1 MKRIYSFFLLLKQ
14 GLKGVFKFKIQF
26 IIILLLSFLASF
38 ILSTSLTLT
47 SRINKT
53 YNNIVNN
60 VNKFDYSSSNEIR
73 TYRTDR
79 NNSTTDRS
87 VIPLLDLVNNS
98 NSYYNQSSNSKNTSY
113 LNFILNKKNL
123 TSKFDNKTLLTELF
137 ENKDFIELFTTIS
150 GNNIQWIWENNWLWQ
165 LALYFNKFAYHSYE
179 QFLKNNKEY
188 TYLKNTVIGKYLTN
202 SFKDKNEFL
211 NDAKV
216 LKNIKINN
224 LKNNFNAKDFRKTF
238 NKQIQNKELFSYIYI
253 SGMSLFQYI
262 YRNIYLPYF
271 SDFKIE
277 DNKIGNSFY
286 TFLTGS
292 KLNNVSDSQADKWVI
307 SDKNKSYLTEFELNK
322 TKINESDNSIL
333 ISNQNNKEAIKKLIL
348 EKGMKGN
355 TELVLITSDN
365 QKVQSINPI
374 INDTSLFKLLFY
386 NGNGTSVTNVVSV
399 LSDTNFIKK
408 DILIGEN
415 QFDNIELIHNIWLA
429 HLKYTALASGYDIN
443 FRTEVFNYDSVTQ
456 IRYRLIV
463 LNDDHTTNLTILNK
477 NQGARLPTKS
487 EALIS
492 EQFARAHKLK
502 LGQQIIVDGA
512 LLSIVGFATDAYSF
526 FPTTDPDFPIPQS
539 GLGAILYV
547 NKSTIKDILSSTSQS
562 NTNRVSKGYLSF
574 FLTKKHSTASIDMFN
589 AYQMN
594 DISKLYDSI
603 KYQKEQKNKVS
614 TWLNIKDF
622 DHSIFRFNWIIAP
635 LAINTYKISTL
646 IAALAVSLI
655 AIIALIICIRKT
667 IYFNAKQIGILKAL
681 GSSPLQISISYLAYI
696 LVIILT
702 SAPLGWIVGLCTQSV
717 FVKLFVHYFS
727 IPLYSFTV
735 EPFSLLISLLIF
747 GLFGLII
754 SLLTA
759 FLITKKP
766 LFDILAVKQ
775 NWSSSK
781 FINRLKRTWFKK
793 ARFTTKFS
801 LTLAS
806 SGKKNIFLLVTVV
819 GISTMFISA
828 GLAIPSIAFTIKNT
842 YYKSIKYANEY
853 NYAKGV
859 TNSPLT
865 KPTINYWNGQEELDK
880 NISSTILN
888 NQELFY
894 YNDPTDYVSSSY
906 DVNPFPKYLYKLEEL
921 NKNNIKETKSKL
933 AWTLLEL
940 IQNKDHVN
948 ELNKT
953 NSLDLLFTEMFGNN
967 LYNVVGNQF
976 SIGVIDQILGL
987 ILNSKDNVIN
997 PNDKNTKWTD
1007 EQKDLIFKELTNN
1020 FTKTG
1025 TTAISILVNDL
1036 STSKSDDWKTK
1047 IFDAILKAVP
1057 PYVSAYIQKPSRKE
1071 QFSIGYNVQHY
1082 IPDHETL
1089 TTVSDIKA
1097 TINQKNT
1104 NLVLTGIS
1112 NNQSA
1117 FIINQK
1123 NANNLFVD
1131 YKKLLAL
1138 QEVFLEKKSND
1149 IKLNDQFLL
1158 YDSKNN
1164 QINLPVLPNKQ
1175 ASAFYNLNKTTD
1187 ISNILT
1193 TSKQFFIN
1201 TKNGYV
1207 NLPKH
1212 AWVYDDLNFIKSKY
1226 YNLLTEQQK
1235 QLISKFR
1242 TGRNSSAV
1250 NSDDIRWLDPYN
1262 LDNNKFTLKLLYDQ
1276 DRFDNDSTYDNKE
1289 WTLLNNSYMFDDFT
1303 YNNQFDDLL
1312 SSYIRP
1318 YYQYKNI
1325 QIYIPQSLIDIDQI
1339 INISNSKKTQ
1349 DQLKNNTEHWYKKDI
1364 DYNKVPKSVIKAWDI
1379 KDSNEKFLMIRPYD
1393 LRFTLTI
1400 DNVYKSGLSNL
1411 IAKPEYWMY
1420 QSTKTN
1426 NSAKLN
1432 AQIIQKDAKTVY
1444 QNKDLKIVAK
1454 PVGTLDSYNQKLILT
1469 DQGLMNLVLNLSIGK
1484 KIAIKDNFYN
1494 RETVIKAGEKYN
1506 DIISRFDRYDFNQ
1519 ITNYLDKNKNKK
1531 EFNNLLFSKKDPFNQ
1546 AQFLWHNSKYSNI
1559 EEALDLTSG
1568 ISFIPDTA
1576 YNGFYILNGHGASS
1590 ASGDDD
1596 MISSIKNQN
1605 LLATSKTLINQITFI
1620 AISIGMLLII
1630 TVIITSALLVM
1641 LISDIYVTQYQQFMI
1656 LMKALGYS
1664 NYKISKYAFG
1674 TAIVFSLF
1682 AWAASTAL
1690 TWILI
1695 TLIIKIITALGFAI
1709 PYGFSFWTLIVSF
1722 IIITIA
1728 FIGSLIVSSNK
1739 IRTKKPASL
1748 LTVSNE

>member
-98 NSYYNQSSNSKNTSY
+98 NSYYNQNSNNKNISY

-137 ENKDFIELFTTIS
+137 ENKDFIELFTTIN

-165 LALYFNKFAYHSYE
+165 LALYFNKFTYHSYE
-179 QFLKNNKEY
+179 QFLKDNKEY
-188 TYLKNTVIGKYLTN
+188 SYLKNTVIGKYLTN

-216 LKNIKINN
+216 LKNIKIDN
-224 LKNNFNAKDFRKTF
+224 LKNNFNAKEFRQTF

-277 DNKIGNSFY
+277 NNNKGNSFY
-286 TFLTGS
+286 NFLTGN
-292 KLNNVSDSQADKWVI
+292 KLDNISNNQVDKWVI
-307 SDKNKSYLTEFELNK
+307 NDKNKSYFTEFELNK
-322 TKINESDNSIL
+322 TKVNESDNSIL

-408 DILIGEN
+408 DIIIGEN

-574 FLTKKHSTASIDMFN
+574 FLTKKYSTASIDMFN

-603 KYQKEQKNKVS
+603 NYQKEQKNKLS

-622 DHSIFRFNWIIAP
+622 DHSIFRFNWTIAP

-702 SAPLGWIVGLCTQSV
+702 SVPLGWIVGLSTQSV

-727 IPLYSFTV
+727 IPLYSFTI

-793 ARFTTKFS
+793 AKFTTKFS

-806 SGKKNIFLLVTVV
+806 SGRKNIFLLVTVV

-894 YNDPTDYVSSSY
+894 YNDPTAYASSSY
-906 DVNPFPKYLYKLEEL
+906 DVNPFPKYLYKLEEFDKDKKEI
-921 NKNNIKETKSKL
+921 KNKL

-940 IQNKDHVN
+940 IQNKDHLN
-948 ELNKT
+948 DSNKT

-987 ILNSKDNVIN
+987 ILNSKDNIIN

-1071 QFSIGYNVQHY
+1071 QFSIAYNVQHY

-1089 TTVSDIKA
+1089 TTVSDVKA
-1097 TINQKNT
+1097 AINQKNT
-1104 NLVLTGIS
+1104 DLVLTGIS

-1117 FIINQK
+1117 FIISQK

-1138 QEVFLEKKSND
+1138 QEVFLEKKTSD

-1164 QINLPVLPNKQ
+1164 QINLPILPNKQ
-1175 ASAFYNLNKTTD
+1175 ASAFYNLDKNTD

-1379 KDSNEKFLMIRPYD
+1379 KNTNEKFLMIRPYD
-1393 LRFTLTI
+1393 LRFSLTI

-1426 NSAKLN
+1426 NLAKLN

-1484 KIAIKDNFYN
+1484 KIGIKDNFYN

-1531 EFNNLLFSKKDPFNQ
+1531 EFNNLLFSKKDPFKQ

-1641 LISDIYVTQYQQFMI
+1641 LISDIYVTQYQQFMV

-1674 TAIVFSLF
+1674 TAVVFSLIV
-1682 AWAASTAL
+1682 WASSTAL

>member
-98 NSYYNQSSNSKNTSY
+98 NSYYNQSSNNKNTSY

-165 LALYFNKFAYHSYE
+165 LALYFNKFVYHSYE
-179 QFLKNNKEY
+179 QFLKNSKEY

-211 NDAKV
+211 NDSKV
-216 LKNIKINN
+216 LKNIKIDN
-224 LKNNFNAKDFRKTF
+224 LKNNFNAKDFRQTF

-277 DNKIGNSFY
+277 NNNKGNSFY

-292 KLNNVSDSQADKWVI
+292 KLNNISDSQADKWVI

-333 ISNQNNKEAIKKLIL
+333 ISNQNNKEDIKKLIL

-365 QKVQSINPI
+365 QKVQLINPI

-408 DILIGEN
+408 DIIIGEN

-463 LNDDHTTNLTILNK
+463 LNDNHTTNLTILNK
-477 NQGARLPTKS
+477 NQGARSPTKS

-502 LGQQIIVDGA
+502 LGQQIIVDSA

-574 FLTKKHSTASIDMFN
+574 FLTKKHSIASIDMFN

-622 DHSIFRFNWIIAP
+622 DHSIFRFNWTIAP

-702 SAPLGWIVGLCTQSV
+702 SVPLGWIVGLSTQSV

-727 IPLYSFTV
+727 IPLYSFTI

-775 NWSSSK
+775 NWSNSK

-894 YNDPTDYVSSSY
+894 YNDPTAYVSSSY

-921 NKNNIKETKSKL
+921 NKDNIKETKSKL

-940 IQNKDHVN
+940 IQNKDHLN

-1025 TTAISILVNDL
+1025 ITAISILVNDL

-1123 NANNLFVD
+1123 NVNNLFVD

-1175 ASAFYNLNKTTD
+1175 ASAFYNLNKATD

-1289 WTLLNNSYMFDDFT
+1289 RTLLNNSYMFDDFT

-1426 NSAKLN
+1426 NLAKLN
-1432 AQIIQKDAKTVY
+1432 AQIIQKDANTVY

-1674 TAIVFSLF
+1674 TAVVFSLF

-1709 PYGFSFWTLIVSF
+1709 PYGFLFWTLIVSF
-1722 IIITIA
+1722 IIITIS

>member
-165 LALYFNKFAYHSYE
+165 LALFFNKFTYHSYE

-216 LKNIKINN
+216 LKNIKIDN

-277 DNKIGNSFY
+277 NNKIGNSFY
-286 TFLTGS
+286 TFLTGN

-322 TKINESDNSIL
+322 TKINQSDNSIL

-408 DILIGEN
+408 DIIIGEN

-456 IRYRLIV
+456 IRYRLVV

-702 SAPLGWIVGLCTQSV
+702 SVPLGWIVGLSTQSV

-735 EPFSLLISLLIF
+735 EPFSLLITLLIF

-940 IQNKDHVN
+940 IQNKDHIN

>member
-1 MKRIYSFFLLLKQ
+1 MKRITSFLLLLKQ

-26 IIILLLSFLASF
+26 IIILLLSFLTSF

-60 VNKFDYSSSNEIR
+60 VNKFDYSSTNEIR
-73 TYRTDR
+73 TYRIDR

-87 VIPLLDLVNNS
+87 VIALLDLVNNS
-98 NSYYNQSSNSKNTSY
+98 NSYYNQSSNNKNTSY

-123 TSKFDNKTLLTELF
+123 TSNFDNKTILTELF
-137 ENKDFIELFTTIS
+137 ENKEFIELFTTIN
-150 GNNIQWIWENNWLWQ
+150 GKDTNWIWENIWLWQ
-165 LALYFNKFAYHSYE
+165 LSLYFNKFIYHSYD
-179 QFLKNNKEY
+179 QFLKNNKDY
-188 TYLKNTVIGKYLTN
+188 SYLKNTVIGKYLSN

-216 LKNIKINN
+216 LENLKFENI
-224 LKNNFNAKDFRKTF
+224 KNNFNVKEFKNTF

-253 SGMSLFQYI
+253 SGMSLFQHI

-271 SDFKIE
+271 SDFKITNN
-277 DNKIGNSFY
+277 NKIGNSFY
-286 TFLTGS
+286 TFLTGN
-292 KLNNVSDSQADKWVI
+292 KLNNINDSQADKWI
-307 SDKNKSYLTEFELNK
+307 INDKNKSYLTEFELNK
-322 TKINESDNSIL
+322 TTIDKNDNSVL
-333 ISNQNNKEAIKKLIL
+333 IKTESKDDIKKLVL
-348 EKGMKGN
+348 EKGFKGN
-355 TELVLITSDN
+355 TDLVLSTIDSN
-365 QKVQSINPI
+365 NKVQSISPI
-374 INDTSLFKLLFY
+374 INDSSFFKLLFF
-386 NGNGTSVTNVVSV
+386 NGNGTSLTNVVTV
-399 LSDTNFIKK
+399 LSDINFIKK
-408 DILIGEN
+408 DQIIGEN
-415 QFDNIELIHNIWLA
+415 QFDNINLFHNIWLA
-429 HLKYTALASGYDIN
+429 HLKYTAIASGYDIN

-456 IRYRLIV
+456 IRYRLVI

-477 NQGARLPTKS
+477 NQGARSPSKG

-512 LLSIVGFATDAYSF
+512 LLTITGFATDTYSF

-539 GLGAILYV
+539 ELGAILYV
-547 NKSTIKDILSSTSQS
+547 TRSTINDILGATSQS

-574 FLTKKHSTASIDMFN
+574 FLRKRQSNASINLFN
-589 AYQMN
+589 SYQMN

-603 KYQKEQKNKVS
+603 KYQKDQKNKVT

-622 DHSIFRFNWIIAP
+622 DHSIFRFNWTIAP
-635 LAINTYKISTL
+635 LAINSYKGATL
-646 IAALAVSLI
+646 IAALVVSLI
-655 AIIALIICIRKT
+655 AIIALVICIRKT

-681 GSSPLQISISYLAYI
+681 GSSPIQISISYLAYVI
-696 LVIILT
+696 VIILT
-702 SAPLGWIVGLCTQSV
+702 SVPLGWITGLSTQSV
-717 FVKLFVHYFS
+717 FVKLFVNYFS
-727 IPLYSFTV
+727 IPLYSFTI

-747 GLFGLII
+747 GLFGVIV
-754 SLLTA
+754 SLLSA
-759 FLITKKP
+759 IIITKKQ
-766 LFDILAVKQ
+766 LADILAVKQ

-793 ARFTTKFS
+793 AKFTTKFS

-853 NYAKGV
+853 NYSKGV
-859 TNSPLT
+859 SNSPLT
-865 KPTINYWNGQEELDK
+865 KPTINYWSGQDSLDK
-880 NISSTILN
+880 NILSANLN
-888 NQELFY
+888 NEELFY
-894 YNDPTDYVSSSY
+894 YKDPTAYASSSY
-906 DVNPFPKYLYKLEEL
+906 DVNPFPKYLYKVEKFNNNNNEQI
-921 NKNNIKETKSKL
+921 NKKI

-940 IQNKDHVN
+940 IQNKDQTSANH
-948 ELNKT
+948 T
-953 NSLDLLFTEMFGNN
+953 NGLDLLFTEMFGNN

-987 ILNSKDNVIN
+987 ILNSKNNVVN
-997 PNDKNTKWTD
+997 PKDTTTKWTD

-1025 TTAISILVNDL
+1025 TTAISILVGDL
-1036 STSKSDDWKTK
+1036 STSSSDDWKTK

-1089 TTVSDIKA
+1089 TTITDIKT

-1104 NLVLTGIS
+1104 DLSLTGIA

-1123 NANNLFVD
+1123 NANNLFID

-1138 QEVFLEKKSND
+1138 QEVFLEKKNTD
-1149 IKLNDQFLL
+1149 IKLNDQFVL
-1158 YDSKNN
+1158 YDSKTNT
-1164 QINLPVLPNKQ
+1164 INVPILPNKQ
-1175 ASAFYNLNKTTD
+1175 ANAFYKLNKNPD
-1187 ISNILT
+1187 ISNIST
-1193 TSKQFFIN
+1193 SSKQFFIN

-1207 NLPKH
+1207 NIPKH
-1212 AWVYDDLNFIKSKY
+1212 AWIYDDLNFIKSKY
-1226 YNLLTEQQK
+1226 YNSLTSEQK
-1235 QLISKFR
+1235 NLISKNR
-1242 TGRNSSAV
+1242 TGRNSKTV
-1250 NSDDIRWLDPYN
+1250 SDQDIRWLDPYN
-1262 LDNNKFTLKLLYDQ
+1262 LDNNKFTLKLLYDN
-1276 DRFDNDSTYDNKE
+1276 DEFDNDSSYDNKE
-1289 WTLLNNSYMFDDFT
+1289 WSLLNNSYMFDDFI

-1325 QIYIPQSLIDIDQI
+1325 QLYIPQSLINTDHI
-1339 INISNSKKTQ
+1339 IHFISSKKTKKEL
-1349 DQLKNNTEHWYKKDI
+1349 DNSSEHWYKKDI
-1364 DYNKVPKSVIKAWDI
+1364 DYNNVPKSVIKAWDI
-1379 KDSNEKFLMIRPYD
+1379 KNTSEKFLMIRPYD
-1393 LRFTLTI
+1393 LRYSLLV

-1411 IAKPEYWMY
+1411 TAKPEYWMY
-1420 QSTKTN
+1420 QATKTKN
-1426 NSAKLN
+1426 ISGITTP
-1432 AQIIQKDAKTVY
+1432 IIQKDAKTNY
-1444 QNKDLKIVAK
+1444 QNKDLKITIK
-1454 PVGTLDSYNQKLILT
+1454 PVGTLDSYNQKLILA
-1469 DQGLMNLVLNLSIGK
+1469 DQGLINLVLNLSIGK
-1484 KIAIKDNFYN
+1484 KIGIKDNFYN
-1494 RETVIKAGEKYN
+1494 KQTVIKAGESYN
-1506 DIISRFDRYDFNQ
+1506 NIISRFDRYDYNQ
-1519 ITNYLDKNKNKK
+1519 IINYIDKTKNTK
-1531 EFNNLLFSKKDPFNQ
+1531 EFNDLLFSSNKAFDK
-1546 AQFLWHNSKYSNI
+1546 AQFLWHNAKYSNI

-1596 MISSIKNQN
+1596 MISNIKNQN

-1674 TAIVFSLF
+1674 TAIVFSLIM
-1682 AWAASTAL
+1682 WAISTLA

-1695 TLIIKIITALGFAI
+1695 TLIIQIITSLGFAI
-1709 PYGFSFWTLIVSF
+1709 PYGFAFWTLIVSF
-1722 IIITIA
+1722 IIIGIS

-1739 IRTKKPASL
+1739 IRTQKPASL

>member
-277 DNKIGNSFY
+277 NNKIGNSFY
-286 TFLTGS
+286 TFLTGN

-322 TKINESDNSIL
+322 TKINQSDNSIL

-408 DILIGEN
+408 DIVIGEN

-539 GLGAILYV
+539 ELGAILYV
-547 NKSTIKDILSSTSQS
+547 YKSTIKDILSSTSQS

-702 SAPLGWIVGLCTQSV
+702 SVPLGWIVGLSTQSV

-1131 YKKLLAL
+1131 YKKLIAL